1 MKILAIF
8 SGVMVALIL
17 ASAPPAHAYSHA
29 YSHGSSRLYS
39 YASRA
44 TSASHS
50 RSSSKA
56 HRGSHRESHQESHR
70 GAHQESLNKSSHRCF
85 TCKRDRHGHIRRSG
99 KARSAFE
106 HSHPCP
112 ATGKTKGRCAGY
124 VVIMSSRWSAE
135 VPTSPAICSGNQNLR
150 PRQKTRP
157 RVGARSSLRRTVSAR
172 RASSA

>member
-124 VVIMSSRWSAE
+124 VVDHVVPLECGGADVPSNMQWQSKSA
-135 VPTSPAICSGNQNLR
+135 AKAKD
-150 PRQKTRP
+150 KTE
-157 RVGARSSLRRTVSAR
+157 GGCKK
-172 RASSA
+172 